1 MCKLTGTAGRRKAR
15 HDILHILY
23 ESNIRYRVHEIPQ
36 MDPTA
41 SYISVTHLS
50 ASFLPIVPLLP

>member
-1 MCKLTGTAGRRKAR
+1 MSILNGTAGCRTAR

-23 ESNIRYRVHEIPQ
+23 ESNIRYRVQEIPQ
-36 MDPTA
+36 IDPTA

-50 ASFLPIVPLLP
+50 TSF